1 MKKKNINPVYEMDE
15 EDPLPIFL
23 GDPELSDELRRKLYA
38 LGAEKYGEL
47 EGGVDAIEI
56 VSKDEA
62 DKEYQKMRREFFPLI
77 RGGKRAQKI
86 FDFIMDSKI
95 DDEYDRMESLNDFL
109 ADKPINAYVLFKLL
123 GLILKNESKH
133 KALVAAKIRH
143 IETYELKKQAKDYWR
158 KHIDPKLSNPK
169 AADLLIK
176 VVPVS
181 HRKLVEYVAEAKREN
196 MRPAS

>member
-1 MKKKNINPVYEMDE
+1 MDRNINPVYEWDIDDE
-15 EDPLPIFL
+15 LPIDL
-23 GDPELSDELRRKLYA
+23 RDPDLSDELRKKLYDFIV
-38 LGAEKYGEL
+38 EKHGEI
-47 EGGVDAIEI
+47 EGGFESIEI
-56 VSKDEA
+56 LSKEEA
-62 DKEYQKMRREFFPLI
+62 ESEYEILRREFSPIL
-77 RGGKRAQKI
+77 RGRSRAQKI

-123 GLILKNESKH
+123 GLILKSESKH
-133 KALVAAKIRH
+133 KASVAAKIRH
-143 IETYELKKQAKDYWR
+143 IETYDLKKQAKDYWR

-196 MRPAS
+196 IPPAS